1 MMGKILSF
9 VLNQESD
16 PNEEKVISKSKSW
29 QEIEDEYKAELC
41 NEEDYEPTLYIDD
54 IIFY

>member
-1 MMGKILSF
+1 MGKILSF